1 MTTWLASEEGDDRD
15 QWPLSPPLQQSSTET
30 AAHGRNIALLV
41 GMAGK
46 SHWSVSVECDPATTS
61 LVFDVACRVGRQP
74 RWLGTTYRVNSPIT
88 IDSKDA
94 DHVMICDRTV
104 IFSADSVDA
113 ASGVTVT
120 REGDR
125 ISVVAPLLDASPP
138 FTVRWKYRIGL
149 LG

>member
-1 MTTWLASEEGDDRD
+1 MATCLTSEEGDDRD
-15 QWPLSPPLQQSSTET
+15 QWPLSPPLQQSSMET

-46 SHWSVSVECDPATTS
+46 SHWSVSVECDPATSS

-74 RWLGTTYRVNSPIT
+74 RWLGTTYRANSPIA
-88 IDSKDA
+88 IDSQDA
-94 DHVMICDRTV
+94 NHAMICNRTAM
-104 IFSADSVDA
+104 FSVDSVDA
-113 ASGVTVT
+113 APGAAVK
-120 REGDR
+120 REGDC